1 MNPLLV
7 SGIGLTWAA
16 AAFLFSVAGLHPLT
30 AVLLA
35 LALVQTVGLG
45 LVASGS
51 RVLGAHLVLWPA
63 VLTIPTGLLAAFG
76 ARRVL
81 DQASLDRFN
90 RRSAA

>member
-16 AAFLFSVAGLHPLT
+16 AAFFFAMAGLHPIT
-30 AVLLA
+30 VAVIA
-35 LALVQTVGLG
+35 LALLQTTGLG
-45 LVASGS
+45 LVATGS

-81 DQASLDRFN
+81 DQASLDRFD